1 MEYIWNEFPTFCVGF
16 FYLMSKNTAIQLLTK
31 FEEAPRQN
39 YIWIE
44 DVYLTGL
51 LLNNFFLSI
60 ILLLDNPFALLG
72 ILPSL
77 LAIPR
82 INIDNDEYGQA
93 IIEITKVN
101 FNNYLAGFSHNL
113 SYDGILELW
122 NYHFVEH
129 SCINKNSKDCLS

>member
-51 LLNNFFLSI
+51 LLNN
-60 ILLLDNPFALLG
+60 PFADLFHKGLP
-72 ILPSL
+72 ILFICMGRVQLIIDENINLDIFNTLARSKSSL
-77 LAIPR
+77 DKRKSI
-82 INIDNDEYGQA
+82 GM
-93 IIEITKVN
+93 T
-101 FNNYLAGFSHNL
+101 
-113 SYDGILELW
+113 
-122 NYHFVEH
+122 
-129 SCINKNSKDCLS
+129 